1 MSVEDILQALDEECR
16 AECQEIFRRA
26 EQEAKQIL
34 EKAQEEAESIRQAR
48 LARIRAEAQSE
59 ATSILY
65 SARLRAKN
73 SIIQAKERMA
83 EKALREAVQAMDAL
97 RSREDYP
104 EVLSRLIE
112 EGLSRLGGRVVVH
125 VDPADRGLA
134 EDILRRLG
142 VDFEVRADIET
153 RGGAVLSDPEERV
166 RVINT
171 VEERLN
177 RAREKLRLQVSALL
191 FGEEVEAAAGGG

>member
-1 MSVEDILQALDEECR
+1 MSIEDILQALDEECR

-26 EQEAKQIL
+26 EQEAKRIL

-48 LARIRAEAQSE
+48 LDKVRAEAQSE

-73 SIIQAKERMA
+73 SVIQAKERVV
-83 EKALREAVQAMDAL
+83 EKALRQAEQEMQDL
-97 RSREDYP
+97 RSRDDYP
-104 EVLSRLIE
+104 DILAGLIE
-112 EGLSRLGGRVVVH
+112 EGLSRVGDKVVVH
-125 VDPADRGLA
+125 VDPADRNLA
-134 EDILRRLG
+134 EDILRRRG
-142 VDFEVRADIET
+142 VEFEVRTDIET
-153 RGGAVLSDPEERV
+153 RGGAVVSDPEERV
-166 RVINT
+166 RIINT

-191 FGEEVEAAAGGG
+191 FGEEVEAAGGGG

>member
-34 EKAQEEAESIRQAR
+34 DRAREEAEAIRQSR
-48 LARIRAEAQSE
+48 LEKIRAEAESE

-73 SIIQAKERMA
+73 SIIQAEERMV
-83 EKALREAVQAMDAL
+83 EKALSEAETAMEGL
-97 RSREDYP
+97 RSRDDYP
-104 EVLSRLIE
+104 DILAGLIE
-112 EGLSRLGGRVVVH
+112 EGISRVGAKVVVH
-125 VDPADRGLA
+125 VDPADRQRA
-134 EDILRRLG
+134 EDILRRRG
-142 VDFEVRADIET
+142 VEFEVRTDIET
-153 RGGAVLSDPEERV
+153 RGGAVVSDPEERV
-166 RVINT
+166 RIINT

-191 FGEEVEAAAGGG
+191 FGEEVEAAGGGG

>member
-34 EKAQEEAESIRQAR
+34 DKAREEAEAIRRSR
-48 LARIRAEAQSE
+48 LDRIRAEADSE

-73 SIIQAKERMA
+73 SIIQAEERMV
-83 EKALREAVQAMDAL
+83 EKALSEAVAAMEDL
-97 RSREDYP
+97 RSRVDYP
-104 EVLSRLIE
+104 DILAGLIE
-112 EGLSRLGGRVVVH
+112 EGISRVGGKVVVH
-125 VDPADRGLA
+125 VDPADRERA
-134 EDILRRLG
+134 EDILRRRG
-142 VDFEVRADIET
+142 VEFEVRTDIET
-153 RGGAVLSDPEERV
+153 RGGAVISDPEERV
-166 RVINT
+166 RIINT

-191 FGEEVEAAAGGG
+191 FGEEVEAAGGGG

>member
-1 MSVEDILQALDEECR
+1 MSIEDILQALDEECR

-34 EKAQEEAESIRQAR
+34 EKAREEAESIRQAR
-48 LARIRAEAQSE
+48 LAKIRAEAQSE

-73 SIIQAKERMA
+73 SVIQAKERVV
-83 EKALREAVQAMDAL
+83 EKALRQAVQGMEGL
-97 RSREDYP
+97 RSRGDYP
-104 EVLSRLIE
+104 DILAGLIE
-112 EGLSRLGGRVVVH
+112 EGLSRVGGRVVVH
-125 VDPADRGLA
+125 VDPADRQLA
-134 EDILRRLG
+134 EDILRRRG
-142 VDFEVRADIET
+142 VEFEVRTDIET
-153 RGGAVLSDPEERV
+153 RGGAVVSDPEERV
-166 RVINT
+166 RIINT

-191 FGEEVEAAAGGG
+191 FGEEVEAAGGGG